1 MKQEI
6 GTSFQSEEVVDLYL
20 YRPPYPQQI
29 FDLLVSRSPRRDRI
43 LDLGCGHGKIAR
55 PMSQHFDA
63 VTAVDPS
70 ANMIALG
77 KSLEFGAATNLEWVE
92 SYAETAPLTGQYD
105 TVVAALSIH
114 WMNHDVLF
122 AKLSKHL
129 KKNHLFSV
137 IEGDGAHNPP
147 WESDWQTFHKK
158 WVPRITGKP
167 FDTSKG
173 RSFWER
179 YLDYVD
185 VTETHE
191 VISDPFNQNID
202 DFILCQHSRDTFAI
216 SKLGGDR
223 ESFDRE
229 LRELLCPFAN
239 ANGDLEFQSYTK
251 LTLATI

>member
-29 FDLLVSRSPRRDRI
+29 YDLIVSHSPCRGRI

-55 PMSQHFDA
+55 PMSQHFSS

-77 KSLEFGAATNLEWVE
+77 KSLEFGTATNLEWVE

-114 WMNHDVLF
+114 WMDHEVLF
-122 AKLSKHL
+122 AKLSKYL
-129 KKNHLFSV
+129 KKRHLFAI
-137 IEGDGAHNPP
+137 IEGDGAHKPP
-147 WESDWQTFHKK
+147 WESDWQTFLTK
-158 WVPRITGKP
+158 WVPKLTGKP
-167 FDTSKG
+167 LHTNKD
-173 RSFWER
+173 RSFWEK

-185 VTETHE
+185 MNETYE
-191 VISDPFNQNID
+191 VVSDPFHQSIE
-202 DFILCQHSRDTFAI
+202 DFILCEHSRDTFAI
-216 SKLGGDR
+216 SKLGSDL
-223 ESFDRE
+223 ENFDSE
-229 LRELLCPFAN
+229 LRELLSPFAN
-239 ANGDLEFQSYTK
+239 TNGDLEFQSYTK
-251 LTLATI
+251 LATVTI

>member
-29 FDLLVSRSPRRDRI
+29 YDLIVSHSPSRGRI

-55 PMSQHFDA
+55 PMSQHFSS

-70 ANMIALG
+70 ANMLALG

-92 SYAETAPLTGQYD
+92 SYAETAPLTGRYD

-114 WMNHDVLF
+114 WMNHEDLF

-129 KKNHLFSV
+129 KTRHLFAI
-137 IEGDGAHNPP
+137 IEGDGAHKPP
-147 WESDWQTFHKK
+147 WESDWQTFHEK
-158 WVPRITGKP
+158 WVPKLTGKP
-167 FDTSKG
+167 FHPNKD
-173 RSFWER
+173 RSFWEK

-185 VTETHE
+185 VNETYE
-191 VISDPFNQNID
+191 VVSDAFHQSIE
-202 DFILCQHSRDTFAI
+202 DFILSQHSRDTFAI
-216 SKLGGDR
+216 SKLGNDLK
-223 ESFDRE
+223 SFDQE
-229 LRELLCPFAN
+229 LRELLSPFAN

-251 LTLATI
+251 LTTATI

>member
-1 MKQEI
+1 MRQEI

-29 FDLLVSRSPRRDRI
+29 YDLIVSQSPGRGRI

-55 PMSQHFDA
+55 PMSQHFCS

-77 KSLEFGAATNLEWVE
+77 KSLEFGTAANLEWIE

-114 WMNHDVLF
+114 WMDHELLF

-129 KKNHLFSV
+129 KKRHLFAI
-137 IEGDGAHNPP
+137 IEGDGAHKPP
-147 WESDWQTFHKK
+147 WESDWQTFLAK
-158 WVPRITGKP
+158 WVPKLTGKP
-167 FDTSKG
+167 LHTDKD
-173 RSFWER
+173 RSFFEN

-185 VTETHE
+185 ANETHQ
-191 VISDPFNQNID
+191 VVSDPIHQSIA
-202 DFILCQHSRDTFAI
+202 DFILCEHSRDTFTI
-216 SKLGGDR
+216 SKLGSDLKN
-223 ESFDRE
+223 FDSE
-229 LRELLCPFAN
+229 LRELLSPFAN
-239 ANGDLEFQSYTK
+239 THGDLEFQSATK
-251 LTLATI
+251 LTTITI